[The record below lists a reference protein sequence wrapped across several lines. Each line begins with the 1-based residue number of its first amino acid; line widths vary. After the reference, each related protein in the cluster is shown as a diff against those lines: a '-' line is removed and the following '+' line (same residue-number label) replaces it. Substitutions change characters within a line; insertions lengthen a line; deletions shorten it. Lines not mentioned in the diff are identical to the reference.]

1 MTPMAML
8 KTHENGIHK
17 NKIFNIK
24 ANPKIDTNKNTDFDG
39 VKIEKAPYIEKRQD
53 YVRLCKSNRP
63 VYWCQI
69 LTFLKY

>member
-39 VKIEKAPYIEKRQD
+39 VKIEKAPHIEK
-53 YVRLCKSNRP
+53 
-63 VYWCQI
+63 
-69 LTFLKY
+69 